1 MTNLSTPRNTALRK
15 TNRPRVAIIGGGF
28 AGLNA
33 AKTFKNAPVDVV
45 LIDKTN
51 YHLFQP
57 LLYQVATAGLGS
69 EDIASP
75 TRVALRR
82 QKNVHVILSNV
93 ERIDTDNKQIHLDV
107 GITDYD
113 YLVIATGME
122 TNYFGNDDWEPFA
135 PGLKT
140 LEDALE
146 CRRRILTAF
155 EHAERTTDP
164 DEIRALLTFVV
175 IGAGP
180 TGVEMAGAI
189 REIALQVMVKDFRN
203 IDPKKARV
211 LLIDAGPRVLASYD
225 DILSQKAQ
233 RTLEKMGVEVRL
245 FAKVDQI
252 NDGSIQIKNDQ
263 HSPESSLPNL
273 PENETI
279 HTRTVI
285 WAAGVHATSLAR
297 SLNVPLDKLGRPTV
311 LPDLSLPDHPEVFI
325 AGDLAKFTLPD
336 KSTLPGLA
344 PVAIQQGR
352 HAAKNILNRID
363 QNPLKPFHYT
373 DRGQMATIG
382 KYRAVAQTG
391 PLRFTGYFAWLAW
404 LFIHLISLIGFR
416 NRIAVLFNW
425 AYAYIGQRRGAR
437 LILDVQSPQ
446 PPESDPAPT
455 SPKLYPSPSP
465 PSLH

>member
-1 MTNLSTPRNTALRK
+1 MTHLPK
-15 TNRPRVAIIGGGF
+15 KRVAIIGGGF

-33 AKTFKNAPVDVV
+33 AKALKNAPVDVI

-57 LLYQVATAGLGS
+57 LLYQVATAGLSS
-69 EDIASP
+69 EDIAST
-75 TRVALRR
+75 TRVALRH
-82 QKNVHVILSNV
+82 QKNVRVILSNV
-93 ERIDTDNKQIHLDV
+93 EHIDTEKKQIHLDS
-107 GITDYD
+107 GITEYD
-113 YLVIATGME
+113 YLILATGME
-122 TNYFGNDDWEPFA
+122 TNYFGNDTWEPLA

-140 LEDALE
+140 LEDSLE

-203 IDPKKARV
+203 IDPQNARV
-211 LLIDAGPRVLASYD
+211 ILVDAGPRVLAGYD
-225 DILSQKAQ
+225 TVLSQKAQ
-233 RTLEKMGVEVRL
+233 RTLEKMAVDVRL
-245 FAKVDQI
+245 LAKVSEI
-252 NDGSIQIKNDQ
+252 NDGSVTIKNEQ
-263 HSPESSLPNL
+263 IHPQGSQPNL
-273 PENETI
+273 PKTETI
-279 HTRTVI
+279 QSCTVI
-285 WAAGVHATSLAR
+285 WAAGVHATPLAR
-297 SLNVPLDKLGRPTV
+297 TLNVPLDKLGRPTV
-311 LPDLSLPDHPEVFI
+311 LPDLSLPEHPSIFI

-352 HAAKNILNRID
+352 LAAKNILCRI
-363 QNPLKPFHYT
+363 NNKPLKPFEYK
-373 DRGQMATIG
+373 DKGQMATIG

-391 PLRFTGYFAWLAW
+391 ALKFTGYFAWLAW
-404 LFIHLISLIGFR
+404 LFVHLISLIGFR
-416 NRIAVLFNW
+416 NKIVVLFNW

-437 LILDVQSPQ
+437 LIIDVQSPQ
-446 PPESDPAPT
+446 PPKLNPDPTPI
-455 SPKLYPSPSP
+455 YPPFSPSETHRHESP
-465 PSLH
+465 

>member
-1 MTNLSTPRNTALRK
+1 MTQIPTPK
-15 TNRPRVAIIGGGF
+15 DSKRPRIAIIGGGF

-33 AKTFKNAPVDVV
+33 AKAFKNTPVDVV

-57 LLYQVATAGLGS
+57 LLYQVATAGLAS
-69 EDIASP
+69 EDIASA

-93 ERIDTDNKQIHLDV
+93 EHIDTKNKKIHLDAGV
-107 GITDYD
+107 AEYD
-113 YLVIATGME
+113 YLILATGME
-122 TNYFGNDDWEPFA
+122 TNYFGNNTWEPLA

-203 IDPKKARV
+203 IDPKHARV
-211 LLIDAGPRVLASYD
+211 ILVDAGPRVLAGYD
-225 DILSQKAQ
+225 DVLSQKAQ

-245 FAKVDQI
+245 FAKVNEI
-252 NDGSIQIKNDQ
+252 SDGSVQIKNEQ
-263 HSPESSLPNL
+263 IHPQGSQPNL
-273 PENETI
+273 PRTETI
-279 HTRTVI
+279 QTCTVI
-285 WAAGVHATSLAR
+285 WAAGVHASPIAR
-297 SLNVPLDKLGRPTV
+297 SLNVPLDNLGRLTV
-311 LPDLSLPDHPEVFI
+311 LPDLSLPDHPEIFI

-352 HAAKNILNRID
+352 HAAQNILRRID
-363 QNPLKPFHYT
+363 NAPPKPFHYK

-382 KYRAVAQTG
+382 KYRAVAQSG
-391 PLRFTGYFAWLAW
+391 PFRFTGYFAWLAW
-404 LFIHLISLIGFR
+404 LFVHLISLIGFR

-437 LILDVQSPQ
+437 LIIDVQSPQ
-446 PPESDPAPT
+446 PPKSKPQPEPIF
-455 SPKLYPSPSP
+455 YPSETH
-465 PSLH
+465 LH

>member
-1 MTNLSTPRNTALRK
+1 MTPIPTLNHNK
-15 TNRPRVAIIGGGF
+15 RPKVAIIGAGF

-33 AKTFKNAPVDVV
+33 AKAFKNAPVDVV

-57 LLYQVATAGLGS
+57 LLYQVATAGLSS
-69 EDIASP
+69 EDIAST
-75 TRVALRR
+75 TRVALRS
-82 QKNVHVILSNV
+82 QKNVHVILSKV
-93 ERIDTDNKQIHLDV
+93 EHIDTKNKKIHLDAGV
-107 GITDYD
+107 TDYD
-113 YLVIATGME
+113 YLILATGME
-122 TNYFGNDDWEPFA
+122 TNYFGNDDWIPLA

-155 EHAERTTDP
+155 EHAERTTNP

-203 IDPKKARV
+203 IDPKQARV

-225 DILSQKAQ
+225 TVLSQKAQ
-233 RTLEKMGVEVRL
+233 HTLEKMGVEVRL
-245 FAKVDQI
+245 FAKVSEI
-252 NDGSIQIKNDQ
+252 NDGSIQINNEQ
-263 HSPESSLPNL
+263 IHPQGSQPN
-273 PENETI
+273 PPKTETI

-285 WAAGVHATSLAR
+285 WAAGVHATPLSKTLD
-297 SLNVPLDKLGRPTV
+297 VPLDKMGRITV
-311 LPDLSLPDHPEVFI
+311 RPDLSVPEHPEIFI
-325 AGDLAKFTLPD
+325 AGDLAHFDLPD

-344 PVAIQQGR
+344 PVAIQQGTL
-352 HAAKNILNRID
+352 AAKNILCRI
-363 QNPLKPFHYT
+363 QNKPLKSFHYK

-382 KYRAVAQTG
+382 KYRAVAQSG
-391 PLRFTGYFAWLAW
+391 RLRFTGYFAWLAW

-416 NRIAVLFNW
+416 NRIVVLFNW

-437 LILDVQSPQ
+437 LIIDVQSPKPPESNPKQ
-446 PPESDPAPT
+446 PPESAPV
-455 SPKLYPSPSP
+455 YPPFSPSET
-465 PSLH
+465 HIH